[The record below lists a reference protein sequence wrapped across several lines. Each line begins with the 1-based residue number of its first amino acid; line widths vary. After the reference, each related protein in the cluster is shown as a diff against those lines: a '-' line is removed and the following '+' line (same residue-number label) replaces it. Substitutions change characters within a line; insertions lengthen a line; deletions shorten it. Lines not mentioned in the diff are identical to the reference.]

1 MYLLLPGYPLLP
13 SARTTCPASSGPLGA
28 GSAVSRLA
36 HLSDP
41 YRSHLLDDPAVEGI
55 PGKEGLA
62 PEIAIGIITAIM
74 G

>member
-1 MYLLLPGYPLLP
+1 MHLLLPGSPLLP
-13 SARTTCPASSGPLGA
+13 FARTTCPASSGPPGA

-41 YRSHLLDDPAVEGI
+41 YRSHLLDYPAVEGI
-55 PGKEGLA
+55 PGKEGLS
-62 PEIAIGIITAIM
+62 PEVTIGIITAIM